1 MTPQQIALV
10 QQSFSKV
17 APISEA
23 AAVLFYDRLFDVA
36 PSVRAMFPEDMTEQ
50 RKKLMGMLAAVV
62 SGLSNLETILPA
74 ASALA
79 KRHVAYGAK
88 AEHYPV
94 VGATLLWT
102 LEKGLGEAWTPELAT
117 AWTDAYGVLSGYMI
131 SKPTARRRRPPNRRC
146 LVSEPLVIVGNGMAA
161 ARLVDEL
168 AKTALGR
175 YAVAVIGEEPRLAYN
190 RVLLSS
196 VLAGETGSHEI
207 ELRPADW
214 WRHRGVTVRYGYRV
228 TEIDTGRR
236 ELKIAGEE
244 SMEYSKLVLATGST
258 PLRLN
263 VPGADL
269 AGVHTFRDTRD
280 VDLLLT
286 LAAAKKRVVV
296 VGGGLLG
303 LEAAYGLAKAGAP
316 VTLLHLMDR
325 LMERQLD
332 GPAADLLKTLVE
344 RKGIRI
350 LLNASTAR
358 IHGERHVE
366 AVELADGSRIEADAV
381 IFAAGIR
388 PNIALAKEAGIAV
401 NRGIV
406 VNDEMQ
412 TASPDIYALGECAEH
427 RGTCYG
433 LVEPAYE
440 QARVLARHL
449 GGRPAAYQGSV
460 VSTNLKVSGVSVF
473 SAGDFMGGE
482 GSESLVLTD
491 RRRGTYKKLVI
502 ADGCL
507 TGAVLIGDTADALWY
522 LELIRTREKIAG
534 IRADMMFGRALA
546 LPSKA
551 A

>member
-1 MTPQQIALV
+1 M
-10 QQSFSKV
+10 
-17 APISEA
+17 
-23 AAVLFYDRLFDVA
+23 
-36 PSVRAMFPEDMTEQ
+36 
-50 RKKLMGMLAAVV
+50 
-62 SGLSNLETILPA
+62 
-74 ASALA
+74 
-79 KRHVAYGAK
+79 
-88 AEHYPV
+88 
-94 VGATLLWT
+94 
-102 LEKGLGEAWTPELAT
+102 
-117 AWTDAYGVLSGYMI
+117 
-131 SKPTARRRRPPNRRC
+131 
-146 LVSEPLVIVGNGMAA
+146 SEPLVIVGNGMAA

-168 AKTALGR
+168 AKTSLGR

-332 GPAADLLKTLVE
+332 GPAADLLKMLVE

-350 LLNASTAR
+350 VLNASTAR
-358 IHGERHVE
+358 IHGDGHVE

-449 GGRPAAYQGSV
+449 AGRPAAYQGSV

-482 GSESLVLTD
+482 GSESLVLSD

-502 ADGCL
+502 ADGRL
-507 TGAVLIGDTADALWY
+507 AGAVLIGDTVDALWY
-522 LELIRTREKIAG
+522 LELIRNRDKVAA

-546 LPSKA
+546 VPSKA

>member
-1 MTPQQIALV
+1 
-10 QQSFSKV
+10 
-17 APISEA
+17 
-23 AAVLFYDRLFDVA
+23 
-36 PSVRAMFPEDMTEQ
+36 
-50 RKKLMGMLAAVV
+50 
-62 SGLSNLETILPA
+62 
-74 ASALA
+74 
-79 KRHVAYGAK
+79 
-88 AEHYPV
+88 
-94 VGATLLWT
+94 
-102 LEKGLGEAWTPELAT
+102 
-117 AWTDAYGVLSGYMI
+117 
-131 SKPTARRRRPPNRRC
+131 
-146 LVSEPLVIVGNGMAA
+146 VSEPLVIVGNGMAA

-168 AKTALGR
+168 AKTSLGR

-228 TEIDTGRR
+228 SEIDTGRR
-236 ELKIAGEE
+236 ELKIEGEE
-244 SMEYSKLVLATGST
+244 SMEYSKLVLAVGST

-286 LAAAKKRVVV
+286 LAAARKRVVV

-332 GPAADLLKTLVE
+332 VPAADLLKTLVE

-350 LLNASTAR
+350 VLNASTAR
-358 IHGERHVE
+358 IHGEGHVE

-388 PNIALAKEAGIAV
+388 PNIALAKDAGIAV

-449 GGRPAAYQGSV
+449 SGRPAAYQGSV

-482 GSESLVLTD
+482 GSESLVLSD

-502 ADGCL
+502 AEGRL
-507 TGAVLIGDTADALWY
+507 TGALLIGDTVDALWY
-522 LELIRTREKIAG
+522 LELIRNREKVAA
-534 IRADMMFGRALA
+534 IRADMMFGRVLA
-546 LPSKA
+546 RPSKA

>member
-1 MTPQQIALV
+1 M
-10 QQSFSKV
+10 
-17 APISEA
+17 
-23 AAVLFYDRLFDVA
+23 
-36 PSVRAMFPEDMTEQ
+36 
-50 RKKLMGMLAAVV
+50 
-62 SGLSNLETILPA
+62 
-74 ASALA
+74 
-79 KRHVAYGAK
+79 
-88 AEHYPV
+88 
-94 VGATLLWT
+94 
-102 LEKGLGEAWTPELAT
+102 
-117 AWTDAYGVLSGYMI
+117 
-131 SKPTARRRRPPNRRC
+131 
-146 LVSEPLVIVGNGMAA
+146 SEPLVIVGNGMAA

-175 YAVAVIGEEPRLAYN
+175 YAVAVIGDEPRLAYN

-236 ELKIAGEE
+236 ELKIDGEE
-244 SMEYSKLVLATGST
+244 SVEYSKLVLATGST

-269 AGVHTFRDTRD
+269 AGVHTFRDSRD

-286 LAAAKKRVVV
+286 LAAARKRVVV

-332 GPAADLLKTLVE
+332 LPAADLLKTLVE

-358 IHGERHVE
+358 IHGDNHVE

-381 IFAAGIR
+381 IFAAGIK
-388 PNIALAKEAGIAV
+388 PNVALAKDAGIAV

-406 VNDEMQ
+406 VNDVMQ
-412 TASPDIYALGECAEH
+412 TASPDIYAIGECAEH

-449 GGRPAAYQGSV
+449 AGRPAAYQGSI

-473 SAGDFMGGE
+473 SAGDFMGGD

-502 ADGCL
+502 ADGRL
-507 TGAVLIGDTADALWY
+507 TGAVLIGDTVDALWY
-522 LELIRTREKIAG
+522 LELIRNREKVAA
-534 IRADMMFGRALA
+534 IRTDMMFGRALA
-546 LPSKA
+546 HASRA